1 MVNVSSNFKP
11 AWWLPGPHLQT
22 LFPHIFRNRRPPPLR
37 RERIELDDG
46 DFLDMDWSADRDG
59 PLVLLLHGLEGSVR
73 SHYVTGLIN
82 SLSGCGFQVALL
94 NFRGCSGEPNRL
106 TRGYHS
112 GETGD
117 LDTILKLLTNR
128 YPQRPVYVVGV
139 SLGGNVLLK
148 WLGENP
154 AQTLVLKA
162 VAISVPFLLNT
173 AALRL
178 QRGFSRFYQA
188 YLLHKLRTSTRNKAK
203 RLTLPIDTKHLS
215 RLKTFRQF
223 DDRVTAP
230 LHGFRDVDDYYARCS
245 SRHFIKHIQT
255 PTLIL
260 HALDDP
266 FMTPEAVPDTV
277 ENGPGV
283 RLELSRHGGHVGF
296 IGGPIPWKPQYWIDE
311 RVCCWL
317 VAPAE
322 TTI

>member
-1 MVNVSSNFKP
+1 VENISSSFKP

-22 LFPHIFRNRRPPPLR
+22 LFPTIFRNQLPPPLR

-46 DFLDMDWSADRDG
+46 DFLDLDWTENRDG

-73 SHYVTGLIN
+73 SHYVAGMTG
-82 SLSGCGFQVALL
+82 SLSHCGFQVALL

-106 TRGYHS
+106 TRSYHS

-117 LDTILKLLTNR
+117 LDTILKLLGNR
-128 YPQRPVYVVGV
+128 HPQRPVYVVGV

-154 AQTLVLKA
+154 AQTLVVRA

-178 QRGFSRFYQA
+178 QCGFSRFYQA
-188 YLLHKLRTSTRNKAK
+188 YLLRKLRASIRNKAK
-203 RLTLPIDTKHLS
+203 LLTLPINTDRLS

-223 DDRVTAP
+223 DDHVTAP
-230 LHGFRDVDDYYARCS
+230 LHGFQNVDDYYKRCS
-245 SRHFIKHIQT
+245 SHSFLKYICT

-266 FMTPEAVPDTV
+266 FLTPDAVPDTA
-277 ENGPGV
+277 EHGPGV
-283 RLELSRHGGHVGF
+283 QFEVSRHGGHVGF
-296 IGGPIPWKPQYWIDE
+296 VGGTAPWKPHYWIDE

-317 VAPAE
+317 LAPRE
-322 TTI
+322 TAT